1 MCFFFI
7 IRMITFVA
15 VLLILLSKE
24 KHKIYIFFNLSA
36 HIPTNIPNIIKMDD
50 KNDRYVNFS
59 SKNNIL
65 KARAITGTSN

>member
-1 MCFFFI
+1 MT
-7 IRMITFVA
+7 TFVA
-15 VLLILLSKE
+15 VLLILSLKE
-24 KHKIYIFFNLSA
+24 KIKIYLFLNLSA
-36 HIPTNIPNIIKMDD
+36 YIPTNIPNIIKMDD

>member
-1 MCFFFI
+1 MTI
-7 IRMITFVA
+7 FVA

-24 KHKIYIFFNLSA
+24 KIKIYLFLSLSA
-36 HIPTNIPNIIKMDD
+36 YIPTNIPDIIKTDD
-50 KNDRYVNFS
+50 KKERYVNFS